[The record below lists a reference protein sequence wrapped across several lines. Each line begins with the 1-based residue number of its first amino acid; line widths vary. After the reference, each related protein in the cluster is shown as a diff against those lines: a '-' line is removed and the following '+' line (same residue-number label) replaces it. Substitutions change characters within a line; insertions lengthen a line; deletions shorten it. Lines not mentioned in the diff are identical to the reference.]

1 MKTSREKL
9 QDIIIVANE
18 FPATV
23 DGLTVTF
30 ESRGDLLRA
39 IKKMN
44 GFYAPFDPEVQV
56 QLAFRSGKVSE
67 AAFTRAQEAG
77 LRISWMPGTTPA
89 EIGEDM
95 VREFNRTGRVLQE
108 FWNSASVEAKILG
121 KPDPNGGYG
130 Q

>member
-9 QDIIIVANE
+9 EEAITIIGNE

-44 GFYAPFDPEVQV
+44 GFYAQHDPQLHVR
-56 QLAFRSGKVSE
+56 LAFRSGKVAE
-67 AAFTRAQEAG
+67 AAFARA
-77 LRISWMPGTTPA
+77 LRSHLPYRTTPA

-95 VREFNRTGRVLQE
+95 VREFNRTGLVLKE
-108 FWNSASVEAKILG
+108 YWNSASVEAKILG

>member
-9 QDIIIVANE
+9 DEAITIIGNE

-77 LRISWMPGTTPA
+77 LYPPTTPA

-108 FWNSASVEAKILG
+108 FWNSASVEARILG